1 MTMHTL
7 RARALV
13 LATAGAIAVSAV
25 TPTFAAPVL
34 SNTAAVKSAVDG
46 NVIDVRWRGR
56 GVGLGIAAG
65 VATGALIAGAAS
77 RSYYDPYYYDGYY
90 AAAPGYYGGPAYYN
104 EPAYSG
110 YYAPRY
116 YYRGYGYRGYGSGNC
131 PVDAGYGRLDY
142 SMC

>member
-13 LATAGAIAVSAV
+13 LATAGAMAVSAV
-25 TPTFAAPVL
+25 TPTIAAPVL
-34 SNTAAVKSAVDG
+34 SNTAAVKSAVNSD
-46 NVIDVRWRGR
+46 VIDVRYRGR

-65 VATGALIAGAAS
+65 VAAGALIAGAAS

-90 AAAPGYYGGPAYYN
+90 AAAPGYYGGPAYSY

-110 YYAPRY
+110 TYAPRGY
-116 YYRGYGYRGYGSGNC
+116 YHRGYGSGSC
-131 PVDAGYGRLDY
+131 PVDGGYGRLDY

>member
-1 MTMHTL
+1 M
-7 RARALV
+7 
-13 LATAGAIAVSAV
+13 AVSAV

-34 SNTAAVKSAVDG
+34 SNTAAVKSAVSSD
-46 NVIDVRWRGR
+46 VIDVRWRGR

-65 VATGALIAGAAS
+65 VAAGAIIAGAAS

-90 AAAPGYYGGPAYYN
+90 AAAPGYYYGAPDYSY

-110 YYAPRY
+110 YYAPRRY
-116 YYRGYGYRGYGSGNC
+116 YYRGYGSGNC
-131 PVDAGYGRLDY
+131 PVDGGYGRLDY